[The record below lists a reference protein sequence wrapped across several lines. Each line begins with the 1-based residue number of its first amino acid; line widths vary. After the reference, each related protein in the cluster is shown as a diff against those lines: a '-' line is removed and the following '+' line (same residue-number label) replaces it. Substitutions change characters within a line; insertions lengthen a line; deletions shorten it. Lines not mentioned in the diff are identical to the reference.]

1 MRYAHLL
8 VWSLALS
15 FCSSL
20 NLVDDDSNYESNA
33 AELEKIKNDNKTS
46 FNHMP
51 ADIITHING
60 FIGNADF
67 FRLRSVNKTAWNALT
82 LKRRVQQT
90 FKIAGLDNVTDNE
103 PDFSWVL
110 KLPSDS
116 FNFALGL
123 IRHFTGTKKSYQALS
138 RPLIVHLF
146 RIINAFSI
154 KEKNEFLSCITWKLN
169 ITAISIERVLAR
181 ICVECGH
188 FDLLFDFLKEYP
200 REIVYPF
207 YFYENRLKY
216 FKLFRENP
224 LYLNQFL
231 DALIITHETIET
243 TGVSPLGPWIS
254 ECITNDLPEQ
264 YYSRL
269 FEDDPQLMKFVAA
282 YLFSP
287 LHVPE
292 SEYSRIHSK
301 ISRIFDNY
309 SGFWADS
316 SKHAIFRMIND
327 IRLGSFDINDLD
339 LTDFGFISNRFD
351 CYLIAKAAYL
361 AKKRH
366 LFRGICSKFNLKQNE
381 IKDLIK
387 YDPFTLE

>member
-8 VWSLALS
+8 VSSLALS
-15 FCSSL
+15 FCSSS

-33 AELEKIKNDNKTS
+33 AELEKIKNENKTS

-60 FIGNADF
+60 FIGKADF

-82 LKRRVQQT
+82 LKRRVQET

-103 PDFSWVL
+103 PDFSRVL

-123 IRHFTGTKKSYQALS
+123 IRHFTGPKKSYQALS

-146 RIINAFSI
+146 GIINSFSI
-154 KEKNEFLSCITWKLN
+154 KEKNQFFSCITCSWKAK
-169 ITAISIERVLAR
+169 IPAISIERVVAR
-181 ICVECGH
+181 ICVEYGH
-188 FDLLFDFLKEYP
+188 LDLLFDFLKEYP
-200 REIVYPF
+200 RGIVYPF
-207 YFYENRLKY
+207 YFYENRGKY
-216 FKLFRENP
+216 FELFSENP

-231 DALIITHETIET
+231 DALIITHET
-243 TGVSPLGPWIS
+243 VVRSPLDIWIS
-254 ECITNDLPEQ
+254 KCITNDLPEQ

-269 FEDDPQLMKFVAA
+269 FEYNPKWIKFVAA
-282 YLFSP
+282 YLFSSSP
-287 LHVPE
+287 LPE
-292 SEYSRIHSK
+292 SEYSRVHSQ

-309 SGFWADS
+309 SGFLANS
-316 SKHAIFRMIND
+316 SNIDIFRISND
-327 IRLGSFDINDLD
+327 IRFGSFDLNDLN
-339 LTDFGFISNRFD
+339 LMDFGFIKDRFD
-351 CYLIAKAAYL
+351 CHLIAKAAYL
-361 AKKRH
+361 TKKRY
-366 LFRGICSKFNLKQNE
+366 LFRGICSKFNLEQDE

-387 YDPFTLE
+387 YDPFAL